1 MKFFLT
7 RTKEN
12 SKVNEIEIN
21 EKSTYYSIYI
31 FKYYFPSIIYNMF
44 LNETEIIY
52 IIIFSVQMNEMDD
65 ESTMDNSMT
74 VGKIIEEVGMRQ
86 LHLFSLGLKI

>member
-1 MKFFLT
+1 MKLFLA

-21 EKSTYYSIYI
+21 EKSTYYSIHI

-44 LNETEIIY
+44 LNEIEIIY
-52 IIIFSVQMNEMDD
+52 IIIFPVQMNEMDD

-74 VGKIIEEVGMRQ
+74 VGEIIEEVGMRQ

>member
-1 MKFFLT
+1 MKLFLA

-21 EKSTYYSIYI
+21 EKSTYYSIHI

-52 IIIFSVQMNEMDD
+52 IIIFPVQMNEMDD

-74 VGKIIEEVGMRQ
+74 VGEIIEEVGMRQ